1 MAKQKNNVVTYGL
14 SGKIGDLLIFRQVDG
29 QTVVAKPPQHSGKVS
44 DKQKAH
50 RRRFQEA
57 VFYAK
62 EAIATPELAE
72 LYAAG
77 AKKGKKPYTVAVA
90 DFLNAPD
97 IDEVNL
103 SGYHGAVGDTIQVNA
118 SDDFEVKNVTVKIVN
133 ALGATVEEGAAIHK
147 VGNWWTYTATTE
159 VNDLAGSK
167 IIVSAFD
174 IPGNVTREESTIDG

>member
-1 MAKQKNNVVTYGL
+1 MATQKNNVVTYGL
-14 SGKIGDLLIFRQVDG
+14 SGKVGDLLVFRQRDG
-29 QTVVAKPPQHSGKVS
+29 QTVVSKVPQQSGKVS
-44 DKQKAH
+44 DKQKAQ

-62 EAIATPELAE
+62 GAMETPELAE
-72 LYAAG
+72 LYATG

-97 IDEVNL
+97 IHEVNL
-103 SGYHGAVGDTIQVNA
+103 SAYHGAEGDTIQVSA
-118 SDDFEVKNVTVKIVN
+118 SDDFAVRNVTVKIVN
-133 ALGATVEEGAAIHK
+133 ADGDTVEEGEAVHK
-147 VGNWWTYTATTE
+147 VGILWIYTATKE

-174 IPGNVTREESTIDG
+174 IPGNVSNEENLIEG